1 MSYGPADSPATVRI
15 LGIFSKAPGSAAG
28 ATSCSASACRR
39 LFGAEVIMLLQSM

>member
-15 LGIFSKAPGSAAG
+15 LGIFSKVPGSAAG

-39 LFGAEVIMLLQSM
+39 LFGAEVILFLQLT